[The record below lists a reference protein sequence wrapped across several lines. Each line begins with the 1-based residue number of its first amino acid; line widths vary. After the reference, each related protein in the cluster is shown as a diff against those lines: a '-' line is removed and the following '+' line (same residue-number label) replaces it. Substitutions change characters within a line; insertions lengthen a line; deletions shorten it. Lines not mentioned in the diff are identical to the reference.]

1 VYYLNILS
9 VDFRFQRRGI
19 GMLLL
24 QEGISEGRK
33 KRLPICLEASSAGER
48 LYTKAGFQKVGD
60 WEVNGMVLPVMRLL

>member
-1 VYYLNILS
+1 
-9 VDFRFQRRGI
+9 
-19 GMLLL
+19 MLLL

-33 KRLPICLEASSAGER
+33 KRLPICLEASLAGER